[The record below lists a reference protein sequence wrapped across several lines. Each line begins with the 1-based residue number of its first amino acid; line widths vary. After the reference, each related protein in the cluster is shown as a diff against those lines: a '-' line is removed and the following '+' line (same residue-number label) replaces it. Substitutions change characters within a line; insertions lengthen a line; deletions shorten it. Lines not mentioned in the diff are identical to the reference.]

1 MHAVRQGT
9 GSPRGG
15 VGLLRFDMSHLML
28 RSAVGSEEFTRQIN
42 DRVAVPHHGHA
53 RIFGYGRDDF
63 SLEILFLGV
72 AEELVDV
79 FGCNVHGHTF
89 LRFGNRQFRAIQAL
103 VLFRNL
109 VEIDI
114 QAVSKLAN
122 GNGNAASTEIV
133 ATLDQTACVTAT
145 EQTLQ
150 LTLDRSV
157 TLLHF
162 GTVKLQRLNIVSLGR
177 AGGATNAVTAGT
189 AAEQNDL
196 VARSGGFAAHMI
208 CRSRGHN
215 RTDLHTLGHIAR
227 VIDLVDLTGGKTDLV
242 AIRGI
247 AGGGGGDQFALGE
260 LAFERFGNRNGR
272 ISSTGYTH
280 GLIHVGTAG
289 KRVAD
294 ASADAGCRTAE
305 RFDFRRVVVG
315 FVLEQE
321 QPILIMAIH
330 INLHLDGAGVDFF
343 GFIKILQNAVL
354 LEPLRADGAHI
365 HKAYR
370 LFVAAKL
377 VTHLKI
383 LIERGLHGCV
393 IDLHII
399 KLRAERGVTAMI
411 GPIRVDHL
419 DFRDRRIT
427 LFLGKVSTAEL
438 QISQIH
444 GQATVDD
451 ELLEIGVAHGAE
463 TFDDLHL
470 ARYRHLRL
478 QRGLGFQRSFARLD
492 RVDHIMLDGG
502 DIGVVQLA
510 FKCIHLG
517 GTNSRSLALGD
528 QLNAFAGGIRTLVEL
543 AGQILDGEHCIGS
556 EIRQVG
562 VNVVHLRFAE
572 YGRRGLSEQ
581 LFADAFHVVS
591 VDETDVLQS
600 LDTENGPE
608 LVGELLGLDVKTRL
622 FFHVYAKNHGQLLE
636 RGAW

>member
-1 MHAVRQGT
+1 
-9 GSPRGG
+9 
-15 VGLLRFDMSHLML
+15 
-28 RSAVGSEEFTRQIN
+28 
-42 DRVAVPHHGHA
+42 
-53 RIFGYGRDDF
+53 
-63 SLEILFLGV
+63 
-72 AEELVDV
+72 
-79 FGCNVHGHTF
+79 
-89 LRFGNRQFRAIQAL
+89 
-103 VLFRNL
+103 
-109 VEIDI
+109 
-114 QAVSKLAN
+114 
-122 GNGNAASTEIV
+122 
-133 ATLDQTACVTAT
+133 
-145 EQTLQ
+145 
-150 LTLDRSV
+150 
-157 TLLHF
+157 
-162 GTVKLQRLNIVSLGR
+162 
-177 AGGATNAVTAGT
+177 
-189 AAEQNDL
+189 
-196 VARSGGFAAHMI
+196 MI

-247 AGGGGGDQFALGE
+247 TGGGGGDQFALWE

-280 GLIHVGTAG
+280 GLIHVGAAR
-289 KRVAD
+289 KRVSD
-294 ASADAGCRTAE
+294 AAADAGCRTTK
-305 RFDFRRVVVG
+305 RFDFRRMVVG

-330 INLHLDGAGVDFF
+330 INLHLDSAGVDFF
-343 GFIKILQNAVL
+343 GFVKILQNTVL

-365 HKAYR
+365 HKAYG

-383 LIERGLHGCV
+383 LIERGLHGRV
-393 IDLHII
+393 VNLHII

-419 DFRDRRIT
+419 DFRDCRIT
-427 LFLGKVSTAEL
+427 LFLGEVSTAEL

-444 GQATVDD
+444 GQATIDD

-463 TFDDLHL
+463 TFDDFHL

-502 DIGVVQLA
+502 DIGVAQLA

-517 GTNSRSLALGD
+517 GTNSRALSLGD
-528 QLNAFAGGIRTLVEL
+528 QLNAFASGIRTLVEL
-543 AGQILDGEHCIGS
+543 AGQILNGEHCIGT

-636 RGAW
+636 RGV